1 MYQSKFFINFIS
13 TSLSK
18 LFASIGII
26 LFNFVIVYF
35 TNQETLGILMLN
47 ISLIAFLSIFS
58 KFGLS
63 HASLRLASIY
73 FNKKDKKTIIELIIH
88 VILISGLISL
98 LLSLIIFMFERFI
111 AVEFYNNLKL
121 EGVLKIFA
129 ISLPFFTFIQIQKS
143 LFKSFKL
150 PALSNFSDI
159 GSILFICCLFVLFYK
174 NINLEIT
181 KNQISLFFLF
191 SCIIIFILN
200 NFILFQSTKK
210 NFKSEKIKKTI
221 NIKKNLIKT
230 LPDYF
235 IIDLVNYSLVW
246 GTIFICTFFYNAEV
260 IGAFSSVYWL
270 AYSLLFFPLILNSI
284 FAPSFAVN
292 SDKNNKKKLRKIFIQ
307 NRNISSLISLPIFLI
322 IFIFPEFFLNI
333 MFKISSNEFIYIL
346 KILLINSMLR
356 VVFGPQVLFFNMS
369 NQQKKLKN
377 ISIIC
382 ALFQVFLILI
392 SVIYFNLTV
401 LAFAFLISNL
411 IKHII
416 LKVELRNYLLN

>member
-1 MYQSKFFINFIS
+1 M
-13 TSLSK
+13 
-18 LFASIGII
+18 
-26 LFNFVIVYF
+26 
-35 TNQETLGILMLN
+35 
-47 ISLIAFLSIFS
+47 
-58 KFGLS
+58 
-63 HASLRLASIY
+63 
-73 FNKKDKKTIIELIIH
+73 
-88 VILISGLISL
+88 
-98 LLSLIIFMFERFI
+98 
-111 AVEFYNNLKL
+111 
-121 EGVLKIFA
+121 
-129 ISLPFFTFIQIQKS
+129 
-143 LFKSFKL
+143 
-150 PALSNFSDI
+150 
-159 GSILFICCLFVLFYK
+159 
-174 NINLEIT
+174 
-181 KNQISLFFLF
+181 
-191 SCIIIFILN
+191 
-200 NFILFQSTKK
+200 
-210 NFKSEKIKKTI
+210 
-221 NIKKNLIKT
+221 
-230 LPDYF
+230 
-235 IIDLVNYSLVW
+235 
-246 GTIFICTFFYNAEV
+246 
-260 IGAFSSVYWL
+260 
-270 AYSLLFFPLILNSI
+270 
-284 FAPSFAVN
+284 N